1 MSSSTDSPQAADDLV
16 LVGRLGRAHGL
27 RGFLVLISDSDNDA
41 RFERGSELVLGSG
54 NALTIRDVL
63 TIPNGRALA
72 FVGYDDRTIAEVL
85 RGEEL
90 YVVAA
95 TRRPLAPDEFWPD
108 ELIGLDVR
116 NTAGSTVGRVEAIDD
131 TSAQTRLIVATL
143 SGQFMVPLVT
153 ALVPEVSMA
162 GGYLVVADLPGL
174 FDDQTG

>member
-1 MSSSTDSPQAADDLV
+1 M

-27 RGFLVLISDSDNDA
+27 RGFLVLISESDNDA
-41 RFERGSELVLGSG
+41 RFERGSDLLLGSG
-54 NALTIRDVL
+54 HVLTIRDVL
-63 TIPNGRALA
+63 PVPNGRALA
-72 FVGYDDRTIAEVL
+72 FVGFDDRTVAEVL
-85 RGEEL
+85 AGEEL

-95 TRRPLAPDEFWPD
+95 ARRPLDADEFWPD

-116 NTAGSTVGRVEAIDD
+116 TTAGLTLGRVEAIDD

-143 SGQFMVPLVT
+143 SGLFMVPLVA

-162 GGYLVVADLPGL
+162 GGYLVVAEFPGL